1 MRLPLPSEGP
11 LLEVEGIQAEY
22 RDIPVL
28 WDVSLTVRVGEI
40 VALVGANGAGK
51 TTLLRVL
58 SGLREGFLA
67 VTRGAVRLAGR
78 PADGLDP
85 ADLVARGIAHVPEG
99 RHLFPGLTVL
109 DNLRMG
115 GYLRPGRAAMREGL
129 ERVFEVL
136 PVLRERRRQLA
147 GTLSGGQQQMV
158 AIGRALMQRPTLLL
172 LDEPSLG
179 LAPRM
184 VDMLFELVALI
195 RSQGVT
201 VLLVEQNVR
210 RALALADRG
219 YVLENGR
226 VVLEGR
232 GAELAEHRKVKRAY
246 LGL

>member
-99 RHLFPGLTVL
+99 
-109 DNLRMG
+109 
-115 GYLRPGRAAMREGL
+115 
-129 ERVFEVL
+129 
-136 PVLRERRRQLA
+136 
-147 GTLSGGQQQMV
+147 
-158 AIGRALMQRPTLLL
+158 
-172 LDEPSLG
+172 
-179 LAPRM
+179 
-184 VDMLFELVALI
+184 
-195 RSQGVT
+195 
-201 VLLVEQNVR
+201 
-210 RALALADRG
+210 
-219 YVLENGR
+219 
-226 VVLEGR
+226 
-232 GAELAEHRKVKRAY
+232 
-246 LGL
+246 